1 MDAVGLA
8 ILAEELRADAAVMA
22 EAGRLAAE
30 RLADRH
36 AGHLAACGYELNRF
50 YNILEKSFE
59 RVCESFENHFE
70 TTGDYHERLV
80 ERMTLSIP
88 GVRPAFLA
96 AGFRSQ
102 VRALKGFRHFF
113 RHAYDPILRS
123 DRLEEL
129 VRDANAVAE
138 AFPGWVR
145 TFHDAVRAKLQ

>member
-22 EAGRLAAE
+22 EAG
-30 RLADRH
+30 
-36 AGHLAACGYELNRF
+36 
-50 YNILEKSFE
+50 
-59 RVCESFENHFE
+59 
-70 TTGDYHERLV
+70 RLV

-123 DRLEEL
+123 DGLEEL